1 MDGIQAKYPNQGL
14 PLGSIHPHESEKEVI
29 MQARMDLRKCVWV
42 LAVVLGSGVV
52 GGSLRAAPS
61 PRSQEHAQEQ
71 DYSKNKN
78 YQAGMRDG
86 KDDKAHK
93 RDHSRNRKFKKDED
107 QKAYEAGYQQAHR

>member
-1 MDGIQAKYPNQGL
+1 MRKLQRHRTSADPSRVCNRATHGNSMDGIQAKYPNQGL

-71 DYSKNKN
+71 DYSKN
-78 YQAGMRDG
+78 
-86 KDDKAHK
+86 
-93 RDHSRNRKFKKDED
+93 
-107 QKAYEAGYQQAHR
+107 